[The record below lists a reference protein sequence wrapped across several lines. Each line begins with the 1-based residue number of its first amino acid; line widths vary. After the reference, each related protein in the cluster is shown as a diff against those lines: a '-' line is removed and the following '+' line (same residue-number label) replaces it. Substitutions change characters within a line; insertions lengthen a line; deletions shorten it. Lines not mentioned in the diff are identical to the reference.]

1 MKKTLISIGVLII
14 LLVGFIWVRP
24 KVLAVKEEPP
34 IPFQLAEVKKGQ
46 IYSRITTTGMTN
58 PILSI
63 TVSTQVS
70 GTIKELL
77 VDVNSRVKKG
87 QVLARLDQDLFRAE
101 VLQAK
106 AKLEDSLANLAKE
119 KAGVKMQK
127 DRIAASI
134 EESGAYYKN
143 LEKKYKRA
151 KELYVRQLVSK
162 DEYDT
167 AKAEWEMASARYKQN
182 SARVDETKVK
192 QAIIRVAEAQVK
204 RSRAEL
210 ELAQVK
216 LNRSVIRAP
225 VSGLIILKNVEAGQ
239 TVAASL
245 SSPPIVTIADLTQM
259 KVDAWVDEA
268 DIGKVKLGQEVQF
281 QVDSFPSRIFKG
293 NVVKIYPSPEIQ
305 SNVVTYDTEIHVQN
319 EDLALK
325 PGMTA
330 TVTIILA
337 KMKDVLIAPHAALKL
352 RGSEIRKVYPLERR
366 SRKGRPRRSPEER
379 AARARKRYLE
389 GKGRVYVYKDG
400 KPERV
405 RVRFGATDVK
415 NMMIKKGLKEG
426 DKVIVGIKASAVKAQ
441 AASTSRRGSRVRQRI
456 LGGF

>member
-58 PILSI
+58 PILSV

-87 QVLARLDQDLFRAE
+87 QVIARLDQDLFRAE
-101 VLQAK
+101 VLQAQ
-106 AKLEDSLANLAKE
+106 AKLEDALANLAKE

-151 KELYVRQLVSK
+151 KELYDRQLVSK

-167 AKAEWEMASARYKQN
+167 AKAEWEMANARYKEN

-192 QAIIRVAEAQVK
+192 QAIIQVREAQVK

-210 ELAQVK
+210 
-216 LNRSVIRAP
+216 
-225 VSGLIILKNVEAGQ
+225 
-239 TVAASL
+239 
-245 SSPPIVTIADLTQM
+245 
-259 KVDAWVDEA
+259 
-268 DIGKVKLGQEVQF
+268 
-281 QVDSFPSRIFKG
+281 
-293 NVVKIYPSPEIQ
+293 
-305 SNVVTYDTEIHVQN
+305 
-319 EDLALK
+319 
-325 PGMTA
+325 
-330 TVTIILA
+330 
-337 KMKDVLIAPHAALKL
+337 
-352 RGSEIRKVYPLERR
+352 
-366 SRKGRPRRSPEER
+366 
-379 AARARKRYLE
+379 
-389 GKGRVYVYKDG
+389 
-400 KPERV
+400 
-405 RVRFGATDVK
+405 
-415 NMMIKKGLKEG
+415 
-426 DKVIVGIKASAVKAQ
+426 
-441 AASTSRRGSRVRQRI
+441 
-456 LGGF
+456 